1 MITMRVNWEP
11 NQNMVDQAE
20 QLAERKSASQEA
32 LQHAADQFEALFL
45 YYLLSEMRKTVP
57 DNDLLGDRRGE
68 KLFQSMLDQEIADHS
83 VKAQSIG
90 LAKLIYEQMSRYV
103 ADDE

>member
-1 MITMRVNWEP
+1 MRVNWEP

-57 DNDLLGDRRGE
+57 DNDLLGDRRG
-68 KLFQSMLDQEIADHS
+68 KTLPIHAGSGDRRSLGQSPEYWFGQTHL
-83 VKAQSIG
+83 
-90 LAKLIYEQMSRYV
+90 
-103 ADDE
+103 